1 MSHSLR
7 RALPVFVWL
16 LATVLSPL
24 ASDAAQLTLTWT
36 DAANDEDGFKIERDA
51 GPTGTFVQ
59 IATVGASVT
68 SYIDSG
74 LASATTYCY
83 RVRAFNF
90 AGDSAYTNQ
99 ACGTTPQ
106 TFGLAVVRAGTGS
119 GTVTSTPAGITC
131 GTSCSGN
138 YASGTAVTLTATA
151 AIGSTFSGW
160 SGGGCGGTGS
170 CVVTVTATTTVT
182 ATFTVSPT
190 LVTLTVIKTGT
201 GSGTVT
207 SAPAGITCGTSCAAS
222 YPSGTGVTLTAAAA
236 SGSTF
241 GGWSGGG
248 CSGTGSCNVTLS
260 AATTV
265 TATLTSTSSTPSL
278 QSVSW
283 TNPINVTPTANS
295 IQKTSGCDGCED
307 AGSISQQQIL
317 SGDGYLEFT
326 ASETTTLRFV
336 GLSVGDTST
345 ASAEIRFAIKLEAG
359 IAEVRESGTA
369 RTTTGFVSGD
379 VFRIAVVSGVVKYYK
394 NGVLFYT
401 SGLAPAYPLLVD
413 STLASLNA
421 TITNAMISGLL
432 STLTVVNDTTPP
444 VISAVRATNVGPY
457 GATIAWTTNEAS
469 DSQVEYG
476 PTTAYGSSTPRN
488 ASLVTSHSQG
498 LSGLAASTLYHYR
511 VKSRDAATNLATSSD
526 KTFMTAAPP
535 PPPSAPKKKKESFF
549 DSIIN
554 FFKHLF

>member
-1 MSHSLR
+1 
-7 RALPVFVWL
+7 
-16 LATVLSPL
+16 
-24 ASDAAQLTLTWT
+24 
-36 DAANDEDGFKIERDA
+36 
-51 GPTGTFVQ
+51 
-59 IATVGASVT
+59 
-68 SYIDSG
+68 
-74 LASATTYCY
+74 
-83 RVRAFNF
+83 
-90 AGDSAYTNQ
+90 
-99 ACGTTPQ
+99 
-106 TFGLAVVRAGTGS
+106 
-119 GTVTSTPAGITC
+119 
-131 GTSCSGN
+131 
-138 YASGTAVTLTATA
+138 
-151 AIGSTFSGW
+151 
-160 SGGGCGGTGS
+160 
-170 CVVTVTATTTVT
+170 
-182 ATFTVSPT
+182 
-190 LVTLTVIKTGT
+190 
-201 GSGTVT
+201 
-207 SAPAGITCGTSCAAS
+207 
-222 YPSGTGVTLTAAAA
+222 
-236 SGSTF
+236 
-241 GGWSGGG
+241 
-248 CSGTGSCNVTLS
+248 
-260 AATTV
+260 
-265 TATLTSTSSTPSL
+265 
-278 QSVSW
+278 
-283 TNPINVTPTANS
+283 VTPTANS

-336 GLSVGDTST
+336 GLSVGDTGT

-413 STLASLNA
+413 STLVSLNA
-421 TITNAMISGLL
+421 TIANAMISGLL

-511 VKSRDAATNLATSSD
+511 VKSRDAAGNLATSGD

-554 FFKHLF
+554 FFKNLF